1 MCVCEC
7 VCECVCVCVC
17 VCVCDGDSE
26 RLRARE
32 VREGL
37 CGPHLLPTSLS
48 FQLQPEPPELAAAAL
63 QFSST

>member
-1 MCVCEC
+1 MWRWGGAELCVSACACVCLM
-7 VCECVCVCVC
+7 
-17 VCVCDGDSE
+17 E

-37 CGPHLLPTSLS
+37 CSPHLLPSSLS
-48 FQLQPEPPELAAAAL
+48 FQLQPEPPELAAPAL